1 MSPQVCIKFYS
12 YTQEQH
18 NDTSQGFGPQT
29 LLVNKYL
36 TYILEGVN
44 YNVLQCPYIS
54 IWIFFFFS
62 GKIQEL
68 VLGIPHRGRLNLLTG
83 LLKYPTAQL
92 FHKVWTV
99 GCLVNTGKLFI
110 LIIIIMIIYLTY
122 TYV

>member
-1 MSPQVCIKFYS
+1 MSPHVCIKFYS

-18 NDTSQGFGPQT
+18 NDTSQGLGPQT

-36 TYILEGVN
+36 TYISESVN
-44 YNVLQCPYIS
+44 YNVLQCPRIS
-54 IWIFFFFS
+54 NWIFFS

-99 GCLVNTGKLFI
+99 GCLVNTGKLFTI
-110 LIIIIMIIYLTY
+110 NNYY
-122 TYV
+122 HD